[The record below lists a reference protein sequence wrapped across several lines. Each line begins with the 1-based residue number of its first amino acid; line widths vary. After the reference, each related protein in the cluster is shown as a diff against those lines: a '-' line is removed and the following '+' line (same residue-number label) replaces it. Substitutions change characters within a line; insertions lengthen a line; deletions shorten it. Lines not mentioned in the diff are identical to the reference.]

1 MVLIEKDIR
10 KVCFQVKSSIREKS
24 WSKLEPNISHATG
37 MAFDKCAS
45 VVSDQIRS
53 IWTHTHDQTSD
64 SLIK

>member
-10 KVCFQVKSSIREKS
+10 KVCVKVKSSIREKS

-37 MAFDKCAS
+37 MAFNKCAS
-45 VVSDQIRS
+45 AALQIRP